1 MRMTKQLRAQANG
14 LKFASQL
21 MTKTSFKSHISPP
34 YPDFPKSDGQS
45 KTLTTNEPDEHSQ
58 AFVPSNEF
66 IKCPPMIDESDVD
79 DNDKLKPMISSNNT
93 ERKTPMII
101 STSRSENYLYDE
113 KNRLKITKY
122 NYEDIASLNSTPILD
137 DDVML

>member
-1 MRMTKQLRAQANG
+1 MRLAKQLKAQANG

-21 MTKTSFKSHISPP
+21 MAKTNFTSHISTP
-34 YPDFPKSDGQS
+34 YPDLSMSDGQS
-45 KTLTTNEPDEHSQ
+45 KTLTVNEPDENSQ
-58 AFVPSNEF
+58 PFVPSNVF
-66 IKCPPMIDESDVD
+66 IKCPPIIDESDVD

-93 ERKTPMII
+93 ERKIPMII
-101 STSRSENYLYDE
+101 TTSRSENYLYDE